1 MQGMVED
8 RGVAGNQSQPKES
21 QPATLVTPCPAGTCG
36 RALPCPGFD
45 RLHSV
50 MPYDT
55 TLVADRHLLDGV
67 ARGEA
72 DALRALHQRYGE
84 SIYALV
90 YGVLVDPGE
99 AEEGV
104 GETFAHLWRTAEIG
118 RASCRGRV

>member
-1 MQGMVED
+1 MQGMVEH

-45 RLHSV
+45 PLHSV

-72 DALRALHQRYGE
+72 DALRALHQRRSEDTRLNSSHGYI
-84 SIYALV
+84 SYAVFCLKKKKKQKIQ
-90 YGVLVDPGE
+90 LRK
-99 AEEGV
+99 
-104 GETFAHLWRTAEIG
+104 TQI
-118 RASCRGRV
+118 S

>member
-36 RALPCPGFD
+36 RALPGPGFD

-84 SIYALV
+84 RIYALV
-90 YGVLVDPGE
+90 YGVPGDPGE
-99 AEEGV
+99 TEKGGCGTVAPPCRPAPP
-104 GETFAHLWRTAEIG
+104 FLA
-118 RASCRGRV
+118 AS